1 MCCNW
6 NKKKCFL
13 PATQVVNLVGE
24 FAFKVNL
31 LLLVTLPPSAVKQMV
46 PVFGMELTF
55 SPPMLSVIDVLN

>member
-1 MCCNW
+1 
-6 NKKKCFL
+6 
-13 PATQVVNLVGE
+13 VVNLVGE